1 MGPDRSHHENATS
14 RGFTRICGV
23 DEAGRGPLGGP
34 VVCAAVI
41 LDATSLPDGLNDSKA
56 LSQTR
61 REQLLNALLES
72 AEISVAVIEPP
83 EIDRLNILWASLEGM
98 NRAIRAID
106 ADYALIDGNRLP
118 PDMSCAGEALIKG
131 DARSLSIAAASI
143 VAKVTRDRLMV
154 EADARFPGYGF
165 AGHKG
170 YPTAAHREA
179 LEKLGPSPIHRFS
192 FAPVRKANRLL

>member
-1 MGPDRSHHENATS
+1 MNPDRSHHDNASS

-23 DEAGRGPLGGP
+23 DEAGRGPLAGP

-41 LDATSLPDGLNDSKA
+41 LNAQSLPDGLNDSKA

-72 AEISVAVIEPP
+72 AEIAVSVIEPP

-98 NRAIRAID
+98 NRAIRALN

-118 PDMSCAGEALIKG
+118 PKMPCAGEALIKG

-154 EADARFPGYGF
+154 EAEERFPGYGF

-170 YPTAAHREA
+170 YPTAAHKEA
-179 LEKLGPSPIHRFS
+179 LERLGPCAIHRFS
-192 FAPVRKANRLL
+192 FAPVQKAHRLL

>member
-1 MGPDRSHHENATS
+1 MSPDRSHHNDAQS

-23 DEAGRGPLGGP
+23 DEAGRGPLAGP

-41 LDATSLPDGLNDSKA
+41 LDAQSLPDGLNDSKT

-72 AEISVAVIEPP
+72 AEISVSVIEPP

-98 NRAIRAID
+98 NRAIRALN

-118 PDMSCAGEALIKG
+118 PDLSCAGEALVKG

-154 EADARFPGYGF
+154 EADQRFPGYGF
-165 AGHKG
+165 AAHKG

-179 LEKLGPSPIHRFS
+179 LERMGPSPIHRFT
-192 FAPVRKANRLL
+192 FAPVQKATRLL